1 MNKKIFN
8 ITKNLENF
16 QYNVVVANIYE
27 MYNELDKQIKNKNIP
42 NKIIIEI
49 LKTKMILIMP
59 LIPHIAS
66 ECLKK
71 LDKKIL
77 LKNVEWPKYDKN
89 LIEDKESTIIIQI
102 DGKKRGS
109 IHLPLNSEETIV
121 SKKALEINNVKKYL
135 DGKKIIKI
143 IYIKNKIINF
153 IT

>member
-1 MNKKIFN
+1 
-8 ITKNLENF
+8 
-16 QYNVVVANIYE
+16 
-27 MYNELDKQIKNKNIP
+27 
-42 NKIIIEI
+42 
-49 LKTKMILIMP
+49 MILIMP